1 MSVFD
6 MVPPSSSQEGQSWEA
21 GFGGQPYEA
30 IPASWGGEAG
40 LALESPFA
48 TASLTEIIAPAPAA
62 MSPPGGAESPFRI
75 GFTPASEADREAEA
89 FSDLLAELED
99 EQFDEAI
106 AQLVDEAAGQH
117 LASGAAWSS
126 SEAAPALATAEL
138 EAWVQPL
145 RYEADRML
153 ENMADRL
160 DGEDLDALREPELE
174 ALFESLRPDPGFLPE
189 AFENFLGGVFNMA
202 KKIVKGAVKGVSAV
216 GKIAT
221 LPIRFLLGKL
231 KALVQPLLRKVLQKA
246 VGLLPASVQPLARK
260 LATRIAGESEAAAAV
275 ADHDLGR
282 EFQIQAAGLLLAPGE
297 AEAEEIVAEAEAEAA
312 VPGSAAL
319 LELDQGRALLAEQL
333 ASLSPGQEPVAELEQ
348 FIPLIMAAQQA
359 IRLGIRLIGRDKVVG
374 FLAKAIGGLIKGLV
388 GQDAAA
394 ALGRPIA
401 DVGLKM
407 LGLEAPLSS
416 ATVLGGEALA
426 STVEETV
433 RDVLQL
439 PAEAFEDPLRLEA
452 EIQEAFA
459 EAAARNIPAEHLR
472 PDLPTLETAG
482 EGGVWVLMPRVARP
496 RYRYKKYSRVFYV
509 PVSRQVA
516 QAIPTR
522 DGGTLETL
530 LADLGVTSWPAHVEV
545 HLYEAL
551 PGTHPGHIAEFEGEP
566 GASAGETLDELQPLT
581 PEAAAMLVHEP
592 RLGRPVIGDHHH
604 MAAHYPAPGHAGPR
618 RAHQP
623 PPPVHPAVHPGG
635 LTRPQPAGT
644 RHFKLRVPGQA
655 RPESAR
661 PRHRF
666 RVTFQRRGSEATIH
680 VHLHLGERE
689 AQELGQLLHRG
700 ALPATLTWLKHR
712 YHHVAPAVL
721 TARLVRRGAV
731 LLGTEPSPQQARHLA
746 LHLTESL
753 TRALTT
759 FIRTRQAEL
768 ITAIQNPAQGLTFIF
783 TFRWTDPAA
792 LVSAQVPVPHVTVRA
807 GHHHGPRPA
816 APHGPQP
823 PRPAA
828 PQPPR
833 PAAPQPPRP
842 AAPHVPQP
850 PHPSAP
856 LPSPHPSSPYASPP
870 STAAPYEPLAE
881 PHSAA
886 HHRGGHHYG

>member
-1 MSVFD
+1 MSVFETL
-6 MVPPSSSQEGQSWEA
+6 PSSSQEGQLWGE
-21 GFGGQPYEA
+21 GPGEQPHETT
-30 IPASWGGEAG
+30 PASWSEAPG
-40 LALESPFA
+40 PSLESPFA
-48 TASLTEIIAPAPAA
+48 TASVTGTTAPATAA
-62 MSPPGGAESPFRI
+62 LPVTGSTASPFRI
-75 GFTPASEADREAEA
+75 GLTPASEADREAEA
-89 FSDLLAELED
+89 FSDMLAELED

-117 LASGAAWSS
+117 LSSGAAWSS

-138 EAWVQPL
+138 ESWVQPL
-145 RYEADRML
+145 RSEADRML

-160 DGEDLDALREPELE
+160 DGEDLDSLREPELE

-189 AFENFLGGVFNMA
+189 AFENFLGGVFNVA
-202 KKIVKGAVKGVSAV
+202 KKLVKGAVKGISAV

-231 KALVQPLLRKVLQKA
+231 KALVRPLLQKVLQKA
-246 VGLLPASVQPLARK
+246 VGLLPASVQPLARQ
-260 LATRIAGESEAAAAV
+260 LATRITGESETESETGS
-275 ADHDLGR
+275 DHDLGH
-282 EFQIQAAGLLLAPGE
+282 EFQVQAVGLLMAPGT

-319 LELDQGRALLAEQL
+319 LELDQGRALLAQQL
-333 ASLSPGQEPVAELEQ
+333 TSLPPGQEPVAELEQ

-374 FLAKAIGGLIKGLV
+374 FLAKAIAGLIGGLV
-388 GQDAAA
+388 GRDAAV

-407 LGLEAPLSS
+407 LGLEAPP
-416 ATVLGGEALA
+416 AGETVLGGEALA

-452 EIQEAFA
+452 EVQEAFA
-459 EAAARNIPAEHLR
+459 EAAARNIPAELLK
-472 PDLPTLETAG
+472 PDLPQLETAG

-530 LADLGVTSWPAHVEV
+530 LADHGVTRWPAHVEV
-545 HLYEAL
+545 HIYETL
-551 PGTHPGHIAEFEGEP
+551 PGTHLGHIAEFEGEP

-581 PEAAAMLVHEP
+581 PEAAAMLVREP
-592 RLGRPVIGDHHH
+592 RLGRPLMGDHHPRH
-604 MAAHYPAPGHAGPR
+604 R
-618 RAHQP
+618 RADHPMAPHRVP
-623 PPPVHPAVHPGG
+623 PPAPAVHPAAHPVLAVHPAADQGGG
-635 LTRPQPAGT
+635 LVRPQPAGT
-644 RHFKLRVPGQA
+644 RHFKVRIPGQA
-655 RPESAR
+655 RPESPR

-666 RVTFQRRGSEATIH
+666 RVTFQRRGNEATIH

-689 AQELGQLLHRG
+689 TQELGQLLHSG
-700 ALPATLTWLKHR
+700 ALPSTLTWLKHR

-721 TARLVRRGAV
+721 TARLLKRGVV
-731 LLGTEPSPQQARHLA
+731 LLGAQPSPHHARRLA
-746 LHLTESL
+746 LHITESL

-783 TFRWTDPAA
+783 TFHSADRAA
-792 LVSAQVPVPHVTVRA
+792 LASGHLPAPHVAVRA
-807 GHHHGPRPA
+807 GHHHGHHPAPPHLPASAPAPPHMPVPASAPAPPHMPVPAPA
-816 APHGPQP
+816 APPGSYPE
-823 PRPAA
+823 
-828 PQPPR
+828 
-833 PAAPQPPRP
+833 
-842 AAPHVPQP
+842 
-850 PHPSAP
+850 PHPFP
-856 LPSPHPSSPYASPP
+856 
-870 STAAPYEPLAE
+870 
-881 PHSAA
+881 
-886 HHRGGHHYG
+886 HHRPGHHYG